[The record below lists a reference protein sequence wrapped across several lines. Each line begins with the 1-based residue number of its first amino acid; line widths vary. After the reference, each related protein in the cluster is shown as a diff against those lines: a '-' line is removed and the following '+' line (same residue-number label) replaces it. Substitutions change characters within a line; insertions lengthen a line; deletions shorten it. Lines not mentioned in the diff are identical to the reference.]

1 MLGHHGSMNRT
12 DRLLGMLL
20 ELQAHEWTRGA
31 ALSLTFGV
39 SLRTV
44 YRDVAAL
51 NASGVPIISLP
62 GRGYSLMPGYF
73 LPPLH
78 FTLAEASMLS
88 FGLDAARGLFD
99 AEYARAADT
108 AAQKVRAALPET
120 RREDVDAVRERV
132 RLVERA
138 ESGTTGETLGL
149 LRRAVLE
156 RRVVQFLYAKP
167 EREAQARRV
176 QPQGLVRVGGVW
188 LLQTYDPQRQAART
202 FRVDR
207 ISAPQLTAEV
217 FERRD
222 LPPPDPQRELRQTFV
237 LRFPMALEQT
247 LRERPHFFQTDVRED
262 SGGLCVTLRA
272 REIQNVLPWVLSWGG
287 AVRVLEPPELR
298 ERIMAEA
305 RRMLEE
311 AGERC

>member
-1 MLGHHGSMNRT
+1 MNRT

-20 ELQAHEWTRGA
+20 ELQAREWTRGA
-31 ALSLTFGV
+31 ALSLTFGI

-44 YRDVAAL
+44 YRDVTAL
-51 NASGVPIISLP
+51 NESGVPIISVP

-120 RREDVDAVRERV
+120 RREDVDAVRVRV
-132 RLVERA
+132 KLVERA
-138 ESGTTGETLGL
+138 EGGPSGETLGL

-156 RRVVQFLYAKP
+156 RRAVRFVYAKP
-167 EREAQARRV
+167 NAEPQSRQV
-176 QPQGLVRVGGVW
+176 QPQGLARVGGVW
-188 LLQTYDPQRQAART
+188 LLQTYDLERQTART

-207 ISAPQLTAEV
+207 ISAVQLTAES
-217 FERRD
+217 FERRE
-222 LPPPDPQRELRQTFV
+222 LPPPAPEREPRQTFV
-237 LRFPMALEQT
+237 LRFPLSLGQA
-247 LRERPHFFQTDVRED
+247 LRERPNFFQTDVRQD
-262 SGGLCVTLRA
+262 SDGWCVTLRA
-272 REIQNVLPWVLSWGG
+272 REIDNVLPWVLSWGG
-287 AVRVLEPPELR
+287 AVRVLESPELR
-298 ERIMAEA
+298 ERLRAEA
-305 RRMLEE
+305 RAMLSES
-311 AGERC
+311 